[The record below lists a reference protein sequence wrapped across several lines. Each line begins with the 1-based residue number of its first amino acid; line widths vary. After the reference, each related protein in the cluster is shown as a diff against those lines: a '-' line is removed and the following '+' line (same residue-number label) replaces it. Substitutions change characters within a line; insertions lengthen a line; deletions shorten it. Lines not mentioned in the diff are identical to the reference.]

1 MHENPVH
8 RLKLNVLS
16 RVPVQRLCQINRE
29 DVQCAVGRPTK
40 QLRSIKK
47 SVWSSSTRQIDC
59 VPQSRLA
66 VCQVISGTADLATHR
81 NQRRLFKI
89 EPAKNSD
96 RIKRLQRQVRLA
108 SHHVGKI
115 KGKN

>member
-8 RLKLNVLS
+8 RFKLNVLG
-16 RVPVQRLCQINRE
+16 RVPVQCLSQINRE
-29 DVQCAVGRPTK
+29 DVQCAVRSPTK

-59 VPQSRLA
+59 VPQPCLA
-66 VCQVISGTADLATHR
+66 VRQVISGTADLATDR

-96 RIKRLQRQVRLA
+96 RIKRLQRQLRLA
-108 SHHVGKI
+108 SHHFGKI
-115 KGKN
+115 KG